1 MIGGKYMIRV
11 SAPRAQHG
19 VMLLEALIAILIF
32 SVGILAIVG
41 MQASAMQDLGEA
53 KYRTQAAFMA
63 NRVVAQMWG
72 AVGTDPTPAQIQNRL
87 ATFAYG
93 GGGGV
98 PAAVADWVG
107 AVQQNLP
114 GSTTY
119 PPIIKVNGNNS
130 VEVTVRWRA
139 ARDASANAQP
149 HSYRTV
155 AYYSL

>member
-1 MIGGKYMIRV
+1 MSGGTHMTRIY
-11 SAPRAQHG
+11 APRAQQG

-63 NRVVAQMWG
+63 NRVIAQMWG
-72 AVGTDPTPAQIQNRL
+72 AVGTDPTPAQVQNRL

-114 GSTTY
+114 GATTY
-119 PPIIKVNGNNS
+119 PPIIAVNGNNS
-130 VEVTVRWRA
+130 VVVTVRWRA
-139 ARDASANAQP
+139 ARDASAGAQP
-149 HSYRTV
+149 HSYRAI